1 MTNNNTTHAP
11 IRPATL
17 VLKSIAISAL
27 VLSSFTAQAYDA
39 FNGVLDRSDTIGGI
53 DANNNGIR
61 DDIEAFIVQRYTE
74 PKERAA
80 MMQYA
85 RSVQASLLVDKFDQ
99 SAVQAL
105 SLKDSYAVNCV
116 FNVLNPERNAD
127 NGLPEIAAREIVSL
141 TTNTKAR
148 LKAYLMYSY
157 ALSGSVLTFP
167 NGNTC
172 D

>member
-1 MTNNNTTHAP
+1 MPKKITTKPQPLSAGFL
-11 IRPATL
+11 A
-17 VLKSIAISAL
+17 KSIAIATL
-27 VLSSFTAQAYDA
+27 TLSSFTAQAYDA
-39 FNGVLDRSDTIGGI
+39 FNGTLDRTETISGI

-61 DDIEAFIVQRYTE
+61 DDIEAFIVQRYAE

-80 MMQYA
+80 MMQFA

-99 SAVQAL
+99 SALQAL

-148 LKAYLMYSY
+148 SKAYLMYSY
-157 ALSGSVLTFP
+157 ALSGFVLTFP